1 MKKLL
6 LVTLALLSAACVSA
20 AGNPKPIK
28 ALLVTGGGSHDYE
41 AQTKT
46 LTEGLSKR
54 LNIDITVA
62 KEGTDREHKHSLYQ
76 NADWAKGYDVI
87 IHNECFGMVADKE
100 LVERVAAP
108 HKAGVPAV
116 ILHASMHS
124 YRMAP
129 TDEWRQVMG
138 QRSMRHAARQDLT
151 VNVVDTNH
159 PVMSGFPQTWDDPQD
174 ELYVT
179 EKSWPTIVPLAKA
192 RLKAPKP
199 SKEPK
204 DATAEPVVIWLNTYG
219 KGRSFV
225 TTLGHHDDTMKRA
238 EYLDLVARGLLWSIG
253 KLKADGTAEAGYAAA
268 KK

>member
-1 MKKLL
+1 MKNFI
-6 LVTLALLSAACVSA
+6 LVALVAASAAIASA
-20 AGNPKPIK
+20 AEKPIK

-76 NADWAKGYDVI
+76 NPDWAKGYDVV
-87 IHNECFGMVADKE
+87 IHNECFGMVMDKA

-124 YRMAP
+124 YRMAD

-151 VNVVDTNH
+151 VTAIDSNH
-159 PVMSGFPQTWDDPQD
+159 PVMRGFPQTWDDPQD

-219 KGRSFV
+219 KGKSFV
-225 TTLGHHDDTMKRA
+225 TTLGHHDDTMKRP

-253 KLKADGTAEAGYAAA
+253 KLGDDGKAVKGYAAA
-268 KK
+268 GQ